1 MIVAPQCMYLDRHL
15 WQVPGNV
22 GLMYPQTDA
31 GPAPP
36 TPSEPVYIDMIY
48 PPRGDILVRRLWV
61 QASNILPPQVN
72 YKPVPPEPGE
82 PIYVNVPLQLFEVLG
97 KDLQVT
103 FDGHTVAD
111 WLWKPTKQRL
121 SKIYPSKI
129 LPITYP
135 AKYPRLYP

>member
-1 MIVAPQCMYLDRHL
+1 MIVTLQCMYLDRHL
-15 WQVPGNV
+15 CQVPGNA

-48 PPRGDILVRRLWV
+48 
-61 QASNILPPQVN
+61 
-72 YKPVPPEPGE
+72 
-82 PIYVNVPLQLFEVLG
+82 PLQLFEVLG